1 MNFEEYASPRIAVV
15 EEGLDR
21 ALPPETMRPQ
31 QLHRAMRYSA
41 LAPGKRVRPLLCIA
55 AAEACGANAEQ
66 VLPTACALECIHAFS
81 LIHDDLPALDDDDL
95 RRGRPTCH
103 VAFGE
108 ATAILAG
115 DALFALAFQLI
126 AENRAC
132 APDEAV
138 GRVLALISEASGTGG
153 MVGGQ
158 VVDLEAEQHEADEE
172 TVEYIYE
179 RKTGALILASVVS
192 GGVLAGA
199 DAQTLCLLADYGSL
213 VGRAFQAADDV
224 LNVVGDVTKIGKPVG
239 SDAARHK
246 ATYVA
251 LYGVEGARER
261 SRSLTRAAI
270 GKLQSLGSKAD
281 PLRILAEYVVERTS

>member
-1 MNFEEYASPRIAVV
+1 MTFEEYASPRIALV
-15 EEGLDR
+15 EQGLDR
-21 ALPPETMRPQ
+21 ALPPETLRPE

-41 LAPGKRVRPLLCIA
+41 LAPGKRIRPLLCIA
-55 AAEACGANAEQ
+55 AAEACGGSADR

-81 LIHDDLPALDDDDL
+81 LIHDDLPALDDDTL

-132 APDEAV
+132 ASDEAV
-138 GRVLALISEASGTGG
+138 GRVLALVAEASGTAG

-158 VVDLEAEQHEADEE
+158 VVDLEAEKREADPE

-192 GGVLAGA
+192 GGVLVGGDA
-199 DAQTLCLLADYGSL
+199 DTLCRLADYGSL
-213 VGRAFQAADDV
+213 LGRAFQAADDV
-224 LNVVGDVTKIGKPVG
+224 LNVIGDEATIGKPVG

-251 LYGVEGARER
+251 LFGVEGAMER
-261 SRSLTRAAI
+261 SRALAHEAI
-270 GKLQSLGSKAD
+270 AKLAPLGPKAD
-281 PLRILAEYVVERTS
+281 PLRMLAEYVVERTS